1 MILASTSVETK
12 VSLSDIPVVREFPEV
27 FSEVSGL
34 PPEREVEFSIDLVP
48 GTGPI
53 SIAPYRMSPK
63 ELGEL
68 KKELEDL
75 IAK

>member
-1 MILASTSVETK
+1 MRCQVYHPSVR
-12 VSLSDIPVVREFPEV
+12 LSFPYN
-27 FSEVSGL
+27 
-34 PPEREVEFSIDLVP
+34 

-53 SIAPYRMSPK
+53 SRAPYRMSPK

-75 IAK
+75 IAKQFVRPSMLASFVS